1 MDRGLLKSWL
11 MREILDINLSEK
23 GGSSKEV
30 PVPEDQFR
38 KIGVASRPTFYRWEK
53 QGLRVL
59 RINGR
64 RFIYRSDLIHFLETL
79 DAARKNTEEGTIS
92 ELAEDGKDASK

>member
-1 MDRGLLKSWL
+1 
-11 MREILDINLSEK
+11 MREILEINLSEK

-38 KIGVASRPTFYRWEK
+38 KLGIASRPTFYRWEK

-79 DAARKNTEEGTIS
+79 DAARKS
-92 ELAEDGKDASK
+92 VVASSPSGSVADRGEVSK